1 MEPIGIG
8 GISLRFCFS
17 QSRHTQ
23 SEPSASHI
31 VPMGVGVMARPGE
44 ASEVPGVALCGVIS
58 TVQGFGVSKAQGGGG
73 MGVAK
78 TSGRL

>member
-8 GISLRFCFS
+8 GTSLRFSFS
-17 QSRHTQ
+17 QSRHAQ

-31 VPMGVGVMARPGE
+31 VPMGVGVRARRGM
-44 ASEVPGVALCGVIS
+44 ASELSGVALCGVIS
-58 TVQGFGVSKAQGGGG
+58 TVQGFGASKAQGRGE

>member
-8 GISLRFCFS
+8 GTSLRFSFS

-31 VPMGVGVMARPGE
+31 VPMGVGVMARPGK
-44 ASEVPGVALCGVIS
+44 ASGLPGVALCGVIF
-58 TVQGFGVSKAQGGGG
+58 TVQGFGVLGAQEGGG

-78 TSGRL
+78 TSGGL